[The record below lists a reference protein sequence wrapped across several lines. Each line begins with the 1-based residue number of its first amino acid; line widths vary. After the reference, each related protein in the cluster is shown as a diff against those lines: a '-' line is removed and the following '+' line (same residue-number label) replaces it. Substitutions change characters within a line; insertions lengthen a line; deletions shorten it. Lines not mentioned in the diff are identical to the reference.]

1 MCDMVKNIMLCVFH
15 YIYVGCNLKF
25 MKKVIFL
32 SVFISFCALA
42 EQKYNP
48 HTNKY
53 ETVRPKSQ
61 LKYNYME
68 EEWKYVAPNSKI
80 EYNPLTDKYDM
91 APKEYVNKYNY
102 MEGQWEK
109 THPNS
114 QLKMNPTNGEFQY
127 VAPNQKLEF
136 NPYTSD
142 FEYAQ

>member
-1 MCDMVKNIMLCVFH
+1 MLCV
-15 YIYVGCNLKF
+15 YPYTYVGCKLKF
-25 MKKVIFL
+25 MKKVILL
-32 SVFISFCALA
+32 SVLISFCALA

-48 HTNKY
+48 HTNKH
-53 ETVRPKSQ
+53 ETVRPNSQ

-68 EEWKYVAPNSKI
+68 EEWKYVQPDSKI
-80 EYNPLTDKYDM
+80 EYNPLTDKFDM

-114 QLKMNPTNGEFQY
+114 QLKMNPTNGDFQY

-136 NPYTSD
+136 NPYSSE
-142 FEYAQ
+142 FEFPQ